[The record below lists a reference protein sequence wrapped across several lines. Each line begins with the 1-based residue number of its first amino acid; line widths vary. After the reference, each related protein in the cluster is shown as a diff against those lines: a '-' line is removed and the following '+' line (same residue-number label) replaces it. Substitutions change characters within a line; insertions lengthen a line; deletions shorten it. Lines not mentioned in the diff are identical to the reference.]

1 MSKQAFYKRLKTQQ
15 KQEVDHQKLMKM
27 VKDYRKKVGSKTG
40 GIKLHKELKQDF
52 INADIKIGRDKF
64 YRFLRLN
71 NLLIPKTKNYIT
83 TTNSNHMYKKYK
95 NLVKDHV
102 PTRPEQLWVSDITYI
117 KTENGH
123 NYLALVT
130 DAYSKQIMGYK
141 LDNHMRTSLCKDALA
156 MAIKN
161 RKYPK
166 QKLIHHSDRGFQYCN
181 PKYTEFA
188 ESNGITMSMTEQY
201 DPYENAVAERINRT
215 LKYEYGLKQTIKN
228 TDLAQKMTEQAVHIY
243 NNLRTHFSLDLR
255 KPAEVHLNPNIKYK
269 SYRKNNVNLPE
280 LTI

>member
-15 KQEVDHQKLMKM
+15 KQQIDHQKLIKM

-52 INADIKIGRDKF
+52 TNANIKIGRDKF
-64 YRFLRLN
+64 YRFLRYN
-71 NLLIPKTKNYIT
+71 NLLVPKRKNYIT

-95 NLVKDHV
+95 NLIKGQV
-102 PTRPEQLWVSDITYI
+102 PSRPEQLWVSDITYI

-141 LDNHMRTSLCKDALA
+141 LDNHMRTSLCTDALA
-156 MAIKN
+156 MAINN

-166 QKLIHHSDRGFQYCN
+166 KQLIHHSDRGFQYCN

-188 ESNGITMSMTEQY
+188 ESNNITMSMTEQY

-228 TDLAQKMTEQAVHIY
+228 TDLAQKMTEQAVHVY